1 MFRKYIISLL
11 SGVALLLI
19 SASSFAQQTT
29 ILIKD
34 AATNEIIEH
43 VSFIYGTQKG
53 HSGKSGKI
61 SLLMQEGAYLILSHI
76 SYNEYILTADQLKK
90 IIPVGVISL
99 ESVTPQMLNPVTVYG
114 LKGKLPQKSLRLNHG
129 DWVQHDAGGVLQQI
143 PGFSAIR
150 KSGAFGFDPVYRGFK
165 LEQLSILNDGA
176 LTAIAAC
183 PNRMDPPTS
192 QIMIN
197 QTEQIEVMKG
207 PHSFRYGPAMG
218 AVINFK
224 SAIPEFSVKSKLFGR
239 INTGY
244 ESNGEVYRTEGLLG
258 IQTGK
263 LHLSAAASYS
273 AGNDYKDGR
282 DSVMPASF
290 NRGAINL
297 NAAYKIK
304 EQQLLTFT
312 ATRNFARNTDFAA
325 LGMDLLSDDTWLLQ
339 TGYKVSSKTK
349 WYSNWNTQLYTSFVE
364 HSMGN
369 QLRPTSATMLMYT
382 DAATQTT
389 GGRTEFT
396 VQRKKTVLYFGADG
410 KFETVDG
417 NRTRKMITGMMA
429 GKEFIDTVWQNSSN
443 TRGGIF
449 TDLHQQLGLYKL
461 SVAGRLDVV
470 YAKADNL
477 SAKFK
482 TQYSDATATDI
493 NPSISAGIS
502 RQFSNNWYAGI
513 WIGRGM
519 RSAGITERFINSLT
533 VGLDPYEMLGNPQ
546 IKPEAN
552 NQADITVA
560 YKSEKSSVE
569 LNAFAS
575 VISNYISSVI
585 NTAVAPRIT
594 TAPGVRQYIN
604 IKDARLYGFEFSW
617 LQQWIPE
624 LQQQISLTY
633 VYGENRITDNPLP
646 EISPMEFRYKLEGAL
661 WNKKLMPN
669 LAIRYAG
676 KQDRVAA
683 DFGEKKTSSFTTVDI
698 GVKAIP
704 VKNVQLSL
712 AVTNLMNQTYREHLS
727 RYMSSNRPL
736 NAPGRSF
743 VAMLVYSF

>member
-19 SASSFAQQTT
+19 SAPSFAQQTT

-61 SLLMQEGAYLILSHI
+61 SFLMQEGVSLILSHI

-207 PHSFRYGPAMG
+207 PHSFRYGPAIG

-273 AGNDYKDGR
+273 SGKDYKDGR

-290 NRGAINL
+290 KRVAKNL
-297 NAAYKIK
+297 NAAYKKK
-304 EQQLLTFT
+304 EQQVTTIT
-312 ATRNFARNTDFAA
+312 AKKNFYRNTDF
-325 LGMDLLSDDTWLLQ
+325 
-339 TGYKVSSKTK
+339 
-349 WYSNWNTQLYTSFVE
+349 
-364 HSMGN
+364 
-369 QLRPTSATMLMYT
+369 SA
-382 DAATQTT
+382 
-389 GGRTEFT
+389 
-396 VQRKKTVLYFGADG
+396 
-410 KFETVDG
+410 
-417 NRTRKMITGMMA
+417 
-429 GKEFIDTVWQNSSN
+429 
-443 TRGGIF
+443 
-449 TDLHQQLGLYKL
+449 H
-461 SVAGRLDVV
+461 
-470 YAKADNL
+470 
-477 SAKFK
+477 
-482 TQYSDATATDI
+482 
-493 NPSISAGIS
+493 
-502 RQFSNNWYAGI
+502 
-513 WIGRGM
+513 
-519 RSAGITERFINSLT
+519 
-533 VGLDPYEMLGNPQ
+533 
-546 IKPEAN
+546 
-552 NQADITVA
+552 
-560 YKSEKSSVE
+560 
-569 LNAFAS
+569 
-575 VISNYISSVI
+575 
-585 NTAVAPRIT
+585 
-594 TAPGVRQYIN
+594 
-604 IKDARLYGFEFSW
+604 
-617 LQQWIPE
+617 
-624 LQQQISLTY
+624 
-633 VYGENRITDNPLP
+633 
-646 EISPMEFRYKLEGAL
+646 
-661 WNKKLMPN
+661 
-669 LAIRYAG
+669 
-676 KQDRVAA
+676 
-683 DFGEKKTSSFTTVDI
+683 
-698 GVKAIP
+698 
-704 VKNVQLSL
+704 
-712 AVTNLMNQTYREHLS
+712 
-727 RYMSSNRPL
+727 
-736 NAPGRSF
+736 
-743 VAMLVYSF
+743 